1 MSNYVDRALNS
12 RNNGKSRR
20 GSNLIVSWISIE
32 QGTDEH
38 ITVKNGLSQHL
49 SAIPANA
56 QSLIGRIEHL
66 KLFVVQTHVYQTFRL
81 GAYPEY
87 IPAFFSTIVHNIF

>member
-38 ITVKNGLSQHL
+38 ITVKNGPGQDFFSVFAYTQR
-49 SAIPANA
+49 
-56 QSLIGRIEHL
+56 LIGRIEHL
-66 KLFVVQTHVYQTFRL
+66 KLFVVQTHVYQRSVWERTR
-81 GAYPEY
+81 
-87 IPAFFSTIVHNIF
+87 STYQIFQYNIA